1 MNLSIGGKSMSI
13 NIDST
18 NNTLAGIASAINSG
32 TGNPGVTATIV
43 NGTDGAHLVL
53 RSSSTGQANGINVSV
68 TPTTDNGLSNLNVV
82 TTYSGAT
89 TSNGVTTPAQ
99 TAVNSS
105 NWTQTTA
112 GMDANFTIAGTAATS
127 ATNTVTG
134 ALTGVS
140 LTLTADAVGTTQ
152 TLTVAQDTTGQ
163 QTAIDGFV
171 TAYNNFISTASSL
184 TAFDSTQAKGS
195 QGGALLGDSMMNM
208 IRNTLSS
215 TISKGVGVG
224 TNQVNLASIGITL
237 QPDGSLK
244 TDEDALKAALTSNP
258 GTVSS
263 LFNSTTGVA
272 ATLNTSLTSFL
283 QTGGIIDTRTTA
295 LNADLQSIADQQ
307 TQLTAYTA
315 QLTTSYNA
323 QFTALNTLMSQM
335 SNQSSYLTQL
345 FGGTNSAGAMATNK

>member
-1 MNLSIGGKSMSI
+1 
-13 NIDST
+13 
-18 NNTLAGIASAINSG
+18 
-32 TGNPGVTATIV
+32 
-43 NGTDGAHLVL
+43 
-53 RSSSTGQANGINVSV
+53 
-68 TPTTDNGLSNLNVV
+68 
-82 TTYSGAT
+82 
-89 TSNGVTTPAQ
+89 
-99 TAVNSS
+99 
-105 NWTQTTA
+105 
-112 GMDANFTIAGTAATS
+112 MDANFTIAGTAATS